1 MIALKK
7 IKLAALLILIVVG
20 SFFVYSWANKSQSK
34 YTYNLNS
41 QTVIKQIESLNRLET
56 ASFTIEKIIDVK
68 TTGGPLAD
76 FLYGDRILLIA
87 HGQVIAGFD
96 MAKLNE
102 DQVEIADK
110 TVKMTLPAPEILV
123 NSIDNNQTRVYDRN
137 QGLLTKGDANLES
150 EARKQ
155 AQAVIRD
162 AACKGGILNEAEKNG
177 RNQITALLRSLGFE
191 TIILDIPQG
200 KCE

>member
-1 MIALKK
+1 MAILKN
-7 IKLAALLILIVVG
+7 IKLAALLMLIVVG
-20 SFFVYSWANKSQSK
+20 SFLIYSWANKSQNK
-34 YTYNLNS
+34 YSYNLSS

-56 ASFTIEKIIDVK
+56 ASYTIEKIIDVK

-96 MAKLNE
+96 MSKLDK
-102 DQVEIADK
+102 DQIEITEK
-110 TVKMTLPAPEILV
+110 TVKVTLPAPEILV

-137 QGLLTKGDANLES
+137 QGLLTKGDTNLES

-191 TIILDIPQG
+191 TVILEVPPG
-200 KCE
+200 SCE